1 MQYPRMGVG
10 KMQSTSSN
18 PHQMIFCS
26 KNAIFAS
33 IIFVLLNVGGINAFC
48 DPYACIAFQEEK

>member
-1 MQYPRMGVG
+1 MGVG